1 MNTVRQALAACPK
14 SCRLTYDLHSRK
26 RAVDHLFAYLLARN
40 SIAPM
45 QVPAALRADYL
56 GCGAPPS
63 RMPSG
68 FSGAMGMN
76 S

>member
-45 QVPAALRADYL
+45 QVPAALRAD
-56 GCGAPPS
+56 A
-63 RMPSG
+63 
-68 FSGAMGMN
+68 
-76 S
+76 